1 MKQTNRNKISIPFLK
16 QKLSISLVLLL
27 SISLFA
33 QCKKEKEEDNTGVL
47 ALLALANTS
56 STLTTTCATNA
67 DGTVD
72 STLSTPT
79 KGSFSICK
87 PASDTIKHY
96 RVEGLKVSVSHLAFT
111 IYAGFPAN
119 YTTAPTQTSTALT
132 SGQFAFNF
140 YSGSGTT
147 FPVPGFSY
155 ASFGTS
161 TKNLTNNGNTT
172 TATPAGTNL
181 YDFITATVD
190 VCFDLTSASPPR
202 FTVWVTGQNG
212 AVCKT
217 KTNLTLGTAV
227 GTESSW
233 GSSTSALA
241 TQNSY
246 FGISSATGVT
256 FTKIVSSPDSV
267 LP

>member
-1 MKQTNRNKISIPFLK
+1 MKPNRNLFSHVSKKNLFITLALISTSFL
-16 QKLSISLVLLL
+16 
-27 SISLFA
+27 A
-33 QCKKEKEEDNTGVL
+33 QCKKKEEDNTPALL
-47 ALLALANTS
+47 ALLAFNS
-56 STLTTTCATNA
+56 STTALQTTCTTNA

-72 STLSTPT
+72 STLATIA

-87 PASDTIKHY
+87 PASGVIKHY
-96 RVEGLKVSVSHLAFT
+96 RIEGLKVSTGHYAFT
-111 IYAGFPAN
+111 VYAGFPEN
-119 YTTAPTQTSTALT
+119 YSTAPTQSGGTLTA
-132 SGQFAFNF
+132 GQFAMSF

-155 ASFGTS
+155 ASYGPS
-161 TKNLTNNGNTT
+161 GTKNLTSNGNTT
-172 TATPAGTNL
+172 TATPAGTSL
-181 YDFITATVD
+181 YDFISTTVD
-190 VCFDLTSASPPR
+190 VCFDLTSATPPK
-202 FTVWVTGQNG
+202 FTIWVTGQNG

-233 GSSTSALA
+233 SSSTSALA

-246 FGISSATGVT
+246 FGLSSATGIA
-256 FTKIVSSPDSV
+256 FTKIVSSSESV